1 MIKSK
6 IDARERALEL
16 AVKCFDAQSKIGASN
31 VVGFANVF
39 EQYLIGDT
47 ALPEFVSGV
56 DDILEAFEVM
66 KKKIPDSNKQN
77 NDSASDHLP
86 LAPQGYKLITE
97 SETENV
103 KSLLTSRGYAKE
115 EEGIIFG
122 SVDRYKKSFGGF
134 DLHIYVDKRVGGY
147 IVTSAVFINE
157 GIDTPRFILPDYDL
171 DIDRTESAASK
182 LYDCYQETL
191 NLNEGA

>member
-1 MIKSK
+1 MVKSK

-16 AVKCFDAQSKIGASN
+16 VASL
-31 VVGFANVF
+31 GLHDRELIIDMANEF
-39 EQYLIGDT
+39 TNFLIGD
-47 ALPEFVSGV
+47 AELPEFVSGV

-77 NDSASDHLP
+77 NDSVSDHLP

-97 SETENV
+97 SEAENV

-134 DLHIYVDKRVGGY
+134 DLYIYVDKRVGGY
-147 IVTSAVFINE
+147 IATSEVFINE
-157 GIDTPRFILPDYDL
+157 DISTPRFILPDYDL